1 MKSHL
6 PTAIII
12 IDKKKVKKDNTFP
25 LKLRIT
31 FNRVRKYYS
40 VGLPS
45 LTESDFEKLINS
57 AKLRDPQLKELRVE
71 IEAVQT
77 KARDVL
83 AQLQKFSFNNFEK
96 AFFQETENIRTSDV
110 YEMLKMYSKKLEK
123 EGRISTSQSYNSTL
137 NSLKEYKKKLTF
149 EEITPD
155 FLQSYER
162 FMLANGKSNTTIGIY
177 LRSLRTIFNSA
188 VDNGIVN
195 KESYPFKKSKYQ
207 IPAGRNLKKALTKDE
222 IKAIFDYSTIPKST
236 EDKAKDI
243 WIFSYLCNGMNIKD
257 ICRLT
262 YANIDNDKLTFN
274 RAKTENTKKSNQK
287 SIVVHLTQEA
297 KAIIEKWGNSS
308 KLVNN
313 YIFPI
318 LEPNITP
325 KRERE
330 LVQYF
335 TKLVNKYMK
344 RIAQTLSITTPLTTY
359 TARHSFST
367 MLKRGGVSI
376 EFISES
382 LGHQNLKTT
391 EAYLDS
397 FDDNTRKQYVTLL
410 TDF

>member
-1 MKSHL
+1 MY
-6 PTAIII
+6 P
-12 IDKKKVKKDNTFP
+12 
-25 LKLRIT
+25 
-31 FNRVRKYYS
+31 
-40 VGLPS
+40 
-45 LTESDFEKLINS
+45 E
-57 AKLRDPQLKELRVE
+57 
-71 IEAVQT
+71 
-77 KARDVL
+77 
-83 AQLQKFSFNNFEK
+83 QLQKFSFNNFEK

-262 YANIDNDKLTFN
+262 YANIDKDKLIFN
-274 RAKTENTKKSNQK
+274 RAKTENTKKS
-287 SIVVHLTQEA
+287 
-297 KAIIEKWGNSS
+297 
-308 KLVNN
+308 
-313 YIFPI
+313 
-318 LEPNITP
+318 
-325 KRERE
+325 
-330 LVQYF
+330 
-335 TKLVNKYMK
+335 
-344 RIAQTLSITTPLTTY
+344 RI
-359 TARHSFST
+359 
-367 MLKRGGVSI
+367 
-376 EFISES
+376 
-382 LGHQNLKTT
+382 
-391 EAYLDS
+391 
-397 FDDNTRKQYVTLL
+397 
-410 TDF
+410 